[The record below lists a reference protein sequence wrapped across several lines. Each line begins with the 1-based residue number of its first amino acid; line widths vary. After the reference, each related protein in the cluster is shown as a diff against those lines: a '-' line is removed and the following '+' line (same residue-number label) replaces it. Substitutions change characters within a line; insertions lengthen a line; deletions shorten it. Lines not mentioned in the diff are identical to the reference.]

1 MDKEK
6 KIKLEE
12 LKRRAQVNKLKH
24 ELENKELFQECL
36 GVLKSYSIVDNE
48 DEIKRIE
55 RLISTTD
62 AEMHK
67 HNDPVLLEE
76 EAQYYIVWDEATLP
90 IILSFGKKI
99 NEFWEDVMAVA
110 FDTYFVSETSEKVIG
125 IRH

>member
-1 MDKEK
+1 MDEEK
-6 KIKLEE
+6 KAKLEE
-12 LKRRAQVNKLKH
+12 LKKCAQTNILKH

-36 GVLKSYSIVDNE
+36 YALKDYSIVGNE
-48 DEIKRIE
+48 AEIKRIV

-62 AEMHK
+62 AEMHS
-67 HNDPVLLEE
+67 HNEPILLDEKE
-76 EAQYYIVWDEATLP
+76 KYYIVWDDATLP